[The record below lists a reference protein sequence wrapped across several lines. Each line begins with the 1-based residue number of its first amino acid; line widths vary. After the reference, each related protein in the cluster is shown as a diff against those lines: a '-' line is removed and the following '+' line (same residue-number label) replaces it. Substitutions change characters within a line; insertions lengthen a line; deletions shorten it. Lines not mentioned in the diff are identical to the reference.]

1 MSYMSGIMMG
11 LALGKGLRR
20 ALTGR
25 LLTSSG
31 ARMARVGVRSPFFQ
45 SDALPPS
52 LTLARAISGR
62 RRYYAAALQNNE
74 ALAKRLTEKITARD
88 GIDEAQVNLRTGSLL
103 LLYHGDE
110 TTVDRVM
117 EEVMAETMETST
129 LPSLPGTVG
138 NGLAAVGMSLRCT
151 AADLNHRLKV
161 ATHGWLDLPSL
172 MSLIFIVRGVQ
183 KILLLRQFPSGPQL
197 LWWAFSLLRGWRIV

>member
-1 MSYMSGIMMG
+1 MG

-25 LLTSSG
+25 LLTSGG
-31 ARMARVGVRSPFFQ
+31 ARMARVGIRSPFFQ

-52 LTLARAISGR
+52 LTLARAIPGR

-110 TTVDRVM
+110 TAADRVMEEVM

-138 NGLAAVGMSLRCT
+138 NGLASVGMSLRCT

>member
-1 MSYMSGIMMG
+1 M
-11 LALGKGLRR
+11 
-20 ALTGR
+20 
-25 LLTSSG
+25 
-31 ARMARVGVRSPFFQ
+31 
-45 SDALPPS
+45 
-52 LTLARAISGR
+52 
-62 RRYYAAALQNNE
+62 
-74 ALAKRLTEKITARD
+74 AKRLTEKLTAQD

-110 TTVDRVM
+110 TAVDRVM
-117 EEVMAETMETST
+117 EKVMAETMETST